1 MGHIWNSHDDSITP
15 PSWIPL
21 DDLPQVNYSDS
32 DLQAHDDYWTKALE
46 DAPVQL
52 DLPTDHPRSI
62 RRSSTYAQVSICLGA
77 SLTSSVR
84 SLAKEHEVDLDVI
97 LMAGW
102 STILSRL
109 SRQEDIVIG
118 VCSKDSS
125 HIDNSNILDSNIIP
139 QRVDL
144 SGDPSTT
151 QLLERVRRATMSAK
165 AHQGLPLRRILRILE
180 PASGDRFTM
189 PFQVIFQWHKQE
201 RTTGTKPT
209 STTFQVDL
217 ELNLQDSGEE
227 IVGELRFATDLFE
240 FDTIKRH
247 VGYLQAI
254 LGFMTS
260 DEARPIAAFDLI
272 STVERSLLEKM
283 NGASTTFHA
292 YLCMHQLFE
301 IQAESTPNA
310 VAVVIEDEKL
320 TYGELNSRA
329 NRLAHQLIKLGV
341 KPDTRVAICV
351 ERSLAMITGVLAIL
365 KAGGAYV
372 PLDPIY
378 TSERLR
384 DILADAE
391 PCIALVDKSGRTS
404 LGEAALAPLAL
415 LDPSTP
421 NDLPTFNPQV
431 PGLTSRHLAY
441 IIYTSGSTGKP
452 KGVMIEHRGVV
463 NLTQAH
469 TKLFNI
475 DRNCHFLQFASI
487 NFDASVA
494 DIMLPLSN
502 GATLFLPLESV
513 RLDRNCLWKYMAR
526 HGITHAALTPS
537 FLQDGK
543 DLPTPKPPLTLILG
557 GEPLSR
563 ILLRNLIAQE
573 YTIINDYGPT
583 ETTISAISWRCPP
596 SFNDSILPIGRPLDN
611 VRTYLL
617 DNYLHPV
624 PFGAVGELYIGGA
637 GVARGY
643 LNRPEL
649 TAERFLRD
657 PFVGDVEAIMY
668 KTGDLARYS
677 SDGNLVFYG
686 RNDFQVKIRG
696 FRVELGEIEARL
708 IDHPLVQEA
717 AVIATGEG
725 SDKRLV
731 GYVVSQPDEQLV
743 NTLRRH
749 LAACLPE
756 YMIPTAI
763 VRLDALPLTS
773 SDKLDRKALPKPDE
787 SAFARE
793 VYEMPQGKTEKLL
806 AVIWQDL
813 LGIDRIGRQ
822 DSFFSLGGHS
832 LLVVRMIDRLRRV
845 GLTVSVRAVYESP
858 VLRMLAAA
866 IHSHHAEPTPENL
879 ITLQTT
885 RLNPEMLPLIDLTQ
899 TDIDQIIEQTPGGL
913 ANIQDIYALSPL
925 QDGILFHHLLTV
937 EGDPYL
943 QSSQMVFESRALLDR
958 YLCAFQTVVDRHDI
972 LRTAFVWKGI
982 SMPAQVVWRH
992 ASLPFDEL
1000 TLDQTDGPIPNQLE
1014 KRFHPNHYRIDLDQA
1029 PLVRLVAAQNID
1041 GRWLLVQLVHH
1052 LIGDHAAAEMMNLE
1066 IEKILHGQE
1075 HTLLTPQPFRSL
1087 VAQMRSGANHNDH
1100 ERFFKEMLGD
1110 IDEPTFPFGLA
1121 EVHLNGA
1128 GATESHQM
1136 LPQELNDRLRDQAK
1150 QTGVSLASL
1159 CHVAWAQVL
1168 ARTSGQEQ
1176 VVFGTVLFGGLQDE
1190 KDVGEVMGLSINT
1203 LPFRCGMDRP
1213 SVRDCVREAHER
1225 LAALMEHGHTSLAL
1239 AQRCSGIPAGTP
1251 LFSAI
1256 LNYLHTALPTSDD
1269 STTPGMEFV
1278 SQEEQV
1284 HYPGIELI
1292 GGRERTNY
1300 PFAIIV
1306 EDFESAIGLTAHVLQ
1321 PYDPVRVCGYMRQ
1334 ALESLVMALES
1345 TDETPVFELEV
1356 LPPEERKLLLHKW
1369 NSVEMDYPRHK
1380 TIHRLFEEKVE
1391 HTPGAIA
1398 VVHEDQRLNY
1408 SELNAHANRLAHHL
1422 IDLGVLPD
1430 MRVVIC
1436 IDRSLEMVIGTMAIL
1451 KAGAA
1456 YVPIDPAYASERLR
1470 DMLTDAAP
1478 SIVVVDKAGRLALG
1492 NKALESLKVV
1502 DLETLLNVYGEANRY
1517 AILVSHQ
1524 IMLSTVFS

>member
-1 MGHIWNSHDDSITP
+1 
-15 PSWIPL
+15 
-21 DDLPQVNYSDS
+21 
-32 DLQAHDDYWTKALE
+32 
-46 DAPVQL
+46 
-52 DLPTDHPRSI
+52 
-62 RRSSTYAQVSICLGA
+62 
-77 SLTSSVR
+77 
-84 SLAKEHEVDLDVI
+84 
-97 LMAGW
+97 
-102 STILSRL
+102 
-109 SRQEDIVIG
+109 
-118 VCSKDSS
+118 
-125 HIDNSNILDSNIIP
+125 
-139 QRVDL
+139 
-144 SGDPSTT
+144 
-151 QLLERVRRATMSAK
+151 
-165 AHQGLPLRRILRILE
+165 
-180 PASGDRFTM
+180 
-189 PFQVIFQWHKQE
+189 
-201 RTTGTKPT
+201 
-209 STTFQVDL
+209 
-217 ELNLQDSGEE
+217 
-227 IVGELRFATDLFE
+227 
-240 FDTIKRH
+240 
-247 VGYLQAI
+247 
-254 LGFMTS
+254 
-260 DEARPIAAFDLI
+260 
-272 STVERSLLEKM
+272 
-283 NGASTTFHA
+283 
-292 YLCMHQLFE
+292 
-301 IQAESTPNA
+301 
-310 VAVVIEDEKL
+310 
-320 TYGELNSRA
+320 
-329 NRLAHQLIKLGV
+329 
-341 KPDTRVAICV
+341 
-351 ERSLAMITGVLAIL
+351 
-365 KAGGAYV
+365 
-372 PLDPIY
+372 
-378 TSERLR
+378 
-384 DILADAE
+384 
-391 PCIALVDKSGRTS
+391 
-404 LGEAALAPLAL
+404 
-415 LDPSTP
+415 
-421 NDLPTFNPQV
+421 
-431 PGLTSRHLAY
+431 
-441 IIYTSGSTGKP
+441 
-452 KGVMIEHRGVV
+452 
-463 NLTQAH
+463 
-469 TKLFNI
+469 
-475 DRNCHFLQFASI
+475 
-487 NFDASVA
+487 
-494 DIMLPLSN
+494 
-502 GATLFLPLESV
+502 
-513 RLDRNCLWKYMAR
+513 
-526 HGITHAALTPS
+526 
-537 FLQDGK
+537 
-543 DLPTPKPPLTLILG
+543 
-557 GEPLSR
+557 
-563 ILLRNLIAQE
+563 
-573 YTIINDYGPT
+573 
-583 ETTISAISWRCPP
+583 
-596 SFNDSILPIGRPLDN
+596 
-611 VRTYLL
+611 
-617 DNYLHPV
+617 
-624 PFGAVGELYIGGA
+624 
-637 GVARGY
+637 
-643 LNRPEL
+643 
-649 TAERFLRD
+649 
-657 PFVGDVEAIMY
+657 
-668 KTGDLARYS
+668 
-677 SDGNLVFYG
+677 
-686 RNDFQVKIRG
+686 
-696 FRVELGEIEARL
+696 
-708 IDHPLVQEA
+708 
-717 AVIATGEG
+717 
-725 SDKRLV
+725 
-731 GYVVSQPDEQLV
+731 
-743 NTLRRH
+743 
-749 LAACLPE
+749 
-756 YMIPTAI
+756 
-763 VRLDALPLTS
+763 
-773 SDKLDRKALPKPDE
+773 
-787 SAFARE
+787 
-793 VYEMPQGKTEKLL
+793 MPQGKTEKLL